1 MAYCYE
7 EVRKYGKILFIQ
19 SNVENGWWRR
29 DAYAAYPTAPPGSVP
44 GCIITKDGL
53 KLKRYVLNLK
63 YRRQLRH
70 DGCKKVKGLLSG
82 GTGKTIFK
90 C

>member
-1 MAYCYE
+1 MENFYSSKTSLKMA
-7 EVRKYGKILFIQ
+7 GGGMHTQ
-19 SNVENGWWRR
+19 HT
-29 DAYAAYPTAPPGSVP
+29 PHPPGSAF

-53 KLKRYVLNLK
+53 KFKRYVLNKK
-63 YRRQLRH
+63 YRWWFRH
-70 DGCKKVKGLLSG
+70 DCCREVKENNLLSG